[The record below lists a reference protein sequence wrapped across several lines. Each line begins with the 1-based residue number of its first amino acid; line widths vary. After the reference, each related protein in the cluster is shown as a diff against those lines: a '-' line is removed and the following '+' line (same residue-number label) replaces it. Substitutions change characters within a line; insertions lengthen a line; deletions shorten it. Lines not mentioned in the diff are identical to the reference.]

1 MTVMEKNMAKKNL
14 QLQKEL
20 KDAREG
26 VRELGQA
33 VDAVL
38 IGTALQYG
46 ARLPDGGM
54 VLTMDRPAVALNAKY
69 IVQSKVD
76 KRGRMRVEVWEKDV

>member
-1 MTVMEKNMAKKNL
+1 MTVQEKHMAQKILKLEEEL
-14 QLQKEL
+14 QTARDGLSEL
-20 KDAREG
+20 SM
-26 VRELGQA
+26 A
-33 VDAVL
+33 VDAVM
-38 IGTALQYG
+38 ISTALAYG

-76 KRGRMRVEVWEKDV
+76 KRGRMRVEVWERT